1 MNTKLSRIK
10 ATLKSVLAQFQSER
24 ITTDKGIIDIS
35 KAGDEIAVGDTVMGI
50 DEEENPVA
58 LESGEYKM
66 TDNTILKI
74 EDGKIAEIV
83 KEEKEEEKPEEAPVE
98 EDQNFA
104 KTKEQFEESY
114 DEKTRKIA
122 EAIRRDGYEG
132 WVTEAGDDY
141 AIMNV
146 WAEDM
151 EKHYRFAISWDEE
164 GNPVVG
170 EREEVKEAYVPVD
183 EEVVEEPVVVD
194 VVEEEKPAEEEAF
207 EEVENPSN
215 DGEETDTEA
224 VVKLREEVNE
234 LYKVVDELKKRLDE
248 IEKKPAADPATEEFA
263 KVNKV
268 TKTGSSKLDRLA
280 KIMNA

>member
-1 MNTKLSRIK
+1 MNTKLNRIK
-10 ATLKSVLAQFQSER
+10 ETLKSVLAQFQSER
-24 ITTDKGIIDIS
+24 ITTDKGIIDVA
-35 KAGDEIAVGDTVMGI
+35 KAGDEIAVGDTVLGV
-50 DEEENPVA
+50 DEEGNTVE
-58 LESGEYKM
+58 LESGEYVL
-66 TDNTILKI
+66 TDSRILVI
-74 EDGKIAEIV
+74 EDGKIAEIR
-83 KEEKEEEKPEEAPVE
+83 EKEEEKEEEEAPVE
-98 EDQNFA
+98 EDKNFT
-104 KTKEQFEESY
+104 KTREQFEESY

-122 EAIRRDGYEG
+122 EALRKDGYEG

-141 AIMNV
+141 AVMSV
-146 WAEDM
+146 WAEDV

-170 EREEVKEAYVPVD
+170 EREEVKAAYVPVE
-183 EEVVEEPVVVD
+183 EEVVDEPAVVE
-194 VVEEEKPAEEEAF
+194 VVEEEKPAEEAF

-248 IEKKPAADPATEEFA
+248 IEKKPAAEPATEEFA

-268 TKTGSSKLDRLA
+268 TKTGNSKLDRLA
-280 KIMNA
+280 KFMNA

>member
-10 ATLKSVLAQFQSER
+10 ETLKSVLAQFQSER
-24 ITTDKGIIDIS
+24 ITTDKGIVDVQ
-35 KAGDEIAVGDTVMGI
+35 KAGDEIAVGDTVMGV
-50 DEEENPVA
+50 DEEGNSISV
-58 LESGEYKM
+58 ESGEYVL
-66 TDNTILKI
+66 TDSRILVI
-74 EDGKIAEIV
+74 EDGKIAEIR
-83 KEEKEEEKPEEAPVE
+83 EKEEEKEEEEAPVE

-122 EAIRRDGYEG
+122 EALRRDGYEG

-141 AIMNV
+141 AVMTV
-146 WAEDM
+146 WAEDT

-170 EREEVKEAYVPVD
+170 EREEVVEAYVPVE
-183 EEVVEEPVVVD
+183 EEVAEEPAVVE
-194 VVEEEKPAEEEAF
+194 VVEEEKPDEEAF

-280 KIMNA
+280 RIVNA

>member
-1 MNTKLSRIK
+1 MNTKMARLKESLK
-10 ATLKSVLAQFQSER
+10 AIIMQFQSER
-24 ITTDKGIIDIS
+24 ITTDKGIIDVA
-35 KAGDEIAVGDTVMGI
+35 KAGDEIAVGDAVLGV
-50 DEEENPVA
+50 DEDGNSVQ
-58 LESGEYKM
+58 LESGEYVL
-66 TDNTILKI
+66 TDGRILVI
-74 EDGKIAEIV
+74 EDGKIAEIR
-83 KEEKEEEKPEEAPVE
+83 EKEEEKAEEEAPVE
-98 EDQNFA
+98 ADQNFA
-104 KTKEQFEESY
+104 KTRAQFEESY

-122 EAIRRDGYEG
+122 EALRKDGYEG

-141 AIMNV
+141 AIMAV

-151 EKHYRFAISWDEE
+151 EKHYHFAISWDEE

-170 EREEVKEAYVPVD
+170 EREEVKEAYVPVE
-183 EEVVEEPVVVD
+183 EEVVEEPAVVD